1 MRTSAQDPDSA
12 RLHLMKIALSFI
24 ALLASVCPLFA
35 EGNTHASGDP
45 FEGAFFPPEFVLLA
59 RDQIGM
65 TQEQLKAFRDHVEKA
80 QPRSDELRSELER
93 ESAALSVMAKQP
105 HVDEAAVLAQLDKVL
120 DVERALK
127 HLHVGLLAAIKNILT
142 PEQQTKLR
150 DIAKDGGARLAEDAQ
165 RRLSEKVERVKAGA
179 QKWAESGRDPSEIA
193 RAMEEKFKPL
203 IDGGK
208 IIEAEA
214 EVDRIL
220 EQLNQGTK

>member
-35 EGNTHASGDP
+35 EGNTHAPGDP

-65 TQEQLKAFRDHVEKA
+65 TQEQLKDFRERVEKA

-105 HVDEAAVLAQLDKVL
+105 HVDEAALLAQLDKVL

-150 DIAKDGGARLAEDAQ
+150 DLAKDGAARLGEDAR
-165 RRLSEKVERVKAGA
+165 RRLTGKMEQAKAGA
-179 QKWAESGRDPSEIA
+179 EKLAQSGRDPSDIL

-203 IDGGK
+203 VDAGK

-214 EVDRIL
+214 ELDRVL
-220 EQLNQGTK
+220 EQLNEAAK